1 MLENKPMK
9 KRTKFLLWV
18 LFVLYILVL
27 VNVIILKD
35 GNALIVAQYSGD
47 RSLWESIE
55 AINFVPFKTIIP
67 YLKGEPTIR
76 IAAENILGNIFAFS
90 PLGFLL
96 PLLFKKFY
104 RLKSIFLTS
113 FAISLFIEIIQ
124 LVFYLGSTDIDDLIL
139 NTLGSLLGFGAL
151 CLLKKTYQR
160 KSIDLSESSN

>member
-1 MLENKPMK
+1 MKNKPMK

-18 LFVLYILVL
+18 LFVIYILVL

-35 GNALIVAQYSGD
+35 GNALIAAQYSAD

-139 NTLGSLLGFGAL
+139 NTLGSLIGFGVL
-151 CLLKKTYQR
+151 CLLKKITQR
-160 KSIDLSESSN
+160 KSIGLSAYSN